1 MSDSPCSEKRAEI
14 SLVTDQKGEE
24 KGFFW
29 VPSSCQTLSFIR
41 LSVSLHVFPL
51 KPKLVTVEQNVASVF
66 APALFFTT
74 LTLNAGHKE
83 KRLTKCSHADKLE
96 TPGHKKQRE
105 NGEEKKKKQ
114 DMSTGKA

>member
-1 MSDSPCSEKRAEI
+1 MIPPAAKREQKLAWSLIRRGRKRA
-14 SLVTDQKGEE
+14 
-24 KGFFW
+24 FFL

-41 LSVSLHVFPL
+41 LSASLHVFPL

-105 NGEEKKKKQ
+105 NGEEKKKKKQ